1 MHQMSPVAGIDHGS
15 MIGRLFSLTGRT
27 ALVTGASSGI
37 GQRMAYALAGAGADV
52 VLLARRGQRLNEAV
66 SNIVRS
72 YGVRAAALEVDL
84 LAPCDFE
91 DLAARAAGYFGAP
104 DILVNSA
111 GINLREPWNVISEKS
126 WGDTLRLNLSV
137 PFFLARSLVPGMLEK
152 GQGNI
157 INIGSLQTYRA
168 FPNGIPYGAS
178 KGGVAQLT
186 RAMAEAWSKDG
197 TIIVNAIAP
206 GYFFTEHTAVVFE
219 KDPAMIAHHKKMTAI
234 GRNGE
239 LEDLDGATI
248 FLASRAS
255 AYITGQVLAVD
266 GGYTA
271 K

>member
-1 MHQMSPVAGIDHGS
+1 MDQVHGVSSNKLCPAID
-15 MIGRLFSLTGRT
+15 RLFSLDGRV
-27 ALVTGASSGI
+27 AMVTGASSGI
-37 GQRMAYALAGAGADV
+37 GQRMAHALATAGACV
-52 VLLARRGQRLNEAV
+52 VLTARRRDRLDSNVKEITQNYAV
-66 SNIVRS
+66 
-72 YGVRAAALEVDL
+72 GAAALEVDL
-84 LAPCDFE
+84 LKENDFQE
-91 DLAARAAGYFGAP
+91 VARRASDFFGPP

-111 GINLREPWNVISEKS
+111 GINLRQPWDEITEES
-126 WGDTLRLNLSV
+126 WNATIRLNLSV
-137 PFFLARSLVPGMLEK
+137 PFFLARALVPAMMQR

-178 KGGVAQLT
+178 KGGIGQLT
-186 RAMAEAWSKDG
+186 RAMAEAWSKG
-197 TIIVNAIAP
+197 GAIVVNAIAP
-206 GYFFTEHTAVVFE
+206 GYFLTEHTAVVFE
-219 KDPAMIAHHKKMTAI
+219 KDPAMIQHHKKMTAI

-248 FLASRAS
+248 FLASRAA

>member
-1 MHQMSPVAGIDHGS
+1 M
-15 MIGRLFSLTGRT
+15 
-27 ALVTGASSGI
+27 
-37 GQRMAYALAGAGADV
+37 
-52 VLLARRGQRLNEAV
+52 
-66 SNIVRS
+66 
-72 YGVRAAALEVDL
+72 
-84 LAPCDFE
+84 
-91 DLAARAAGYFGAP
+91 
-104 DILVNSA
+104 NSA